1 MANISH
7 SNRNSQHSFIIG
19 QRVLQLS
26 VCFSSL
32 YPLSFS
38 LPNLPFRRGEI
49 IVLAS
54 QHFICFFFLHVTE
67 EIKNRNLCNSIAILS
82 FLVEQNSLVLI
93 CDILNHPDLDSSRR
107 LSSPIKVNGFT
118 LILITI
124 TCRTRAESSKYCDVE
139 AFQLPSCTEMP
150 QNIQFNRFTRCS
162 DIQ

>member
-124 TCRTRAESSKYCDVE
+124 TWSQNTRWELHVLWCWGLPAAKLHRNASKHSV
-139 AFQLPSCTEMP
+139 Q
-150 QNIQFNRFTRCS
+150 
-162 DIQ
+162 

>member
-54 QHFICFFFLHVTE
+54 QHFICFFFFLHVTE

-82 FLVEQNSLVLI
+82 FLVEQKSLVLI
-93 CDILNHPDLDSSRR
+93 CDILSHPDLDSSRR

-124 TCRTRAESSKYCDVE
+124 TWSQNTRWELHVLWSWGLPAAKLHRNASKHSV
-139 AFQLPSCTEMP
+139 Q
-150 QNIQFNRFTRCS
+150 
-162 DIQ
+162 